1 MAEPIKVNA
10 FSLKSPRRFGPRS
23 TARNRRAKPH
33 TPDKRTQ
40 DILWFLYPEIN
51 AYKLTGTTKINN
63 SWCTSTL
70 SNEMAK
76 NPELRIRKDG
86 TNRQCKAH
94 TKDSAIANLSELSC
108 VFMVLKKLDSF
119 GDAH

>member
-1 MAEPIKVNA
+1 MVEPIKVNA
-10 FSLKSPRRFGPRS
+10 FSLKSPKMFGPRS
-23 TARNRRAKPH
+23 TATNKRTKPH

-51 AYKLTGTTKINN
+51 AYRLTGTTKINN
-63 SWCTSTL
+63 SWCTNAL
-70 SNEMAK
+70 SNETER

-86 TNRQCKAH
+86 TNKQCRAH

-108 VFMVLKKLDSF
+108 VFMVLKKLDSI
-119 GDAH
+119 GDTR